1 MPPFDYHPEKT
12 TPAPKLRDRAP
23 ISALQKEYLR
33 DVDTGPDSA
42 RGARFRDLGAVDL
55 PNSAPR
61 AIFTERLARRE
72 REVLMPYLHSEK
84 VKKSVTLDAASAAA
98 LAGSTVREGAT
109 SNDSGSGISSGSGSS
124 DSSGISSGISGVLD
138 MLRYNLNGGDV
149 PVGASDGTRA
159 QLDAGG
165 KEAVAA
171 DIGGGIE
178 VHDAPPHD
186 TAVQKKEE
194 DDDTPDKGPGYV
206 RTAIP
211 GLVFDRNFATTLGNA
226 RLFWILAPA
235 AVYILLFL
243 VGLGAWGA
251 AALVDAA
258 LLFLLALYAVYL
270 SLRQPSVE
278 SAASAL
284 LETVRRKYRT
294 NPTMWQSAALF
305 LLLLWPVTTLL
316 DVRGMFSATLARA
329 AAWTV
334 AVTHVVDLVARHW
347 VGVDVFD
354 QLPADWYSA
363 AQTQRKRRRREDG
376 AEKEKVD
383 KAKAESEH
391 QKRVA
396 AEAAA
401 KNLLMP
407 QPGGGVV
414 ESENS
419 GSSSGSNDG
428 GGGDPPSKGKAAE
441 GAFHVSDGRYTYAE
455 AETVCAARGAKLAT
469 LQQIED
475 AYKNGDEWCDY
486 GWSADMMGLWP
497 TQQASWDERQKL
509 GTAAERQACGKPG
522 VNGGHMGSA
531 SLELGVNCYGPLPTK

>member
-42 RGARFRDLGAVDL
+42 RGARFKDLGPGAAAPL
-55 PNSAPR
+55 PDSTPR

-84 VKKSVTLDAASAAA
+84 VNKSAKLDAASAAA

-109 SNDSGSGISSGSGSS
+109 SNSSSS
-124 DSSGISSGISGVLD
+124 RGGVLD
-138 MLRYNLNGGDV
+138 MLRYNLNGGDK

-165 KEAVAA
+165 KDDVAAVA
-171 DIGGGIE
+171 GIE
-178 VHDAPPHD
+178 VHDAPGRG
-186 TAVQKKEE
+186 AAEE
-194 DDDTPDKGPGYV
+194 RKAIKDDDDETPDMGSGYV

-235 AVYILLFL
+235 AVYALLLFL
-243 VGLGAWGA
+243 VGLGVWGS

-258 LLFLLALYAVYL
+258 LLFLMTVYAVYL
-270 SLRQPSVE
+270 GLQQPSVE

-294 NPTMWQSAALF
+294 NPTLWQSAVLF
-305 LLLLWPVTTLL
+305 LLLLWPVAYLL
-316 DVRGMFSATLARA
+316 DVRDSIAVNLARA

-334 AVTHVVDLVARHW
+334 AVTQVLDLVARYW
-347 VGVDVFD
+347 VGVDVFA
-354 QLPADWYSA
+354 QLPAEWYSA
-363 AQTQRKRRRREDG
+363 AQTQRKRRRREDA
-376 AEKEKVD
+376 AEKED
-383 KAKAESEH
+383 RADAESEIER

-407 QPGGGVV
+407 RSGGGVV
-414 ESENS
+414 LGGSANEGESK
-419 GSSSGSNDG
+419 SSGGSG
-428 GGGDPPSKGKAAE
+428 GSGGSGDPPSKGKSGE
-441 GAFHVSDGRYTYAE
+441 GAFHVSDGRYTFAE
-455 AETVCAARGAKLAT
+455 AESVCTARGAKLAT

-475 AYKNGDEWCDY
+475 AYKNGAEWCGY
-486 GWSADMMGLWP
+486 GWSTDMMGLWP
-497 TQQASWDERQKL
+497 TQKASWDERQKL
-509 GTAAERQACGKPG
+509 GTATERNACGKPG
-522 VNGGHMGSA
+522 VNGGFMGSPF
-531 SLELGVNCYGPLPTK
+531 LKLGVNCYGPLPPNK

>member
-23 ISALQKEYLR
+23 VSALQKEYLR
-33 DVDTGPDSA
+33 NVDTGPDSA
-42 RGARFRDLGAVDL
+42 RGARFKDLGPAA
-55 PNSAPR
+55 SAPLPDSASSR

-84 VKKSVTLDAASAAA
+84 VAKSAKLDAASAAA
-98 LAGSTVREGAT
+98 LATVREGAT
-109 SNDSGSGISSGSGSS
+109 SGG
-124 DSSGISSGISGVLD
+124 GVLD
-138 MLRYNLNGGDV
+138 MLRYNLNGGDA
-149 PVGASDGTRA
+149 PVGASDGTRT
-159 QLDAGG
+159 QLDVGG
-165 KEAVAA
+165 KEDVAA

-178 VHDAPPHD
+178 VHDAPGASRD
-186 TAVQKKEE
+186 AEEERKRKAAAAAAAAAEE

-226 RLFWILAPA
+226 RLLGILFPA
-235 AVYILLFL
+235 AVYVLLFL

-258 LLFLLALYAVYL
+258 MIVLLALYAVYL
-270 SLRQPSVE
+270 SLKQPSVE

-294 NPTMWQSAALF
+294 NPTLWQSAALF
-305 LLLLWPVTTLL
+305 LLLLWPVAYLL
-316 DVRGMFSATLARA
+316 DVRGSVAVNLGRA

-334 AVTHVVDLVARHW
+334 LVTQVLDIVARHW
-347 VGVDVFD
+347 VGVDVFAL
-354 QLPADWYSA
+354 LPAAWYSA
-363 AQTQRKRRRREDG
+363 AQTQRKRRRREDA
-376 AEKEKVD
+376 AED
-383 KAKAESEH
+383 KDEDAAQAQTEH

-407 QPGGGVV
+407 RSGGGVV
-414 ESENS
+414 L
-419 GSSSGSNDG
+419 G
-428 GGGDPPSKGKAAE
+428 GGGGSDDGNNSNGNNNDGSDPPTKGTSGE
-441 GAFHVSDGRYTYAE
+441 GAFRVSDGRYTYAE

-475 AYKNGDEWCDY
+475 AYKNGEDWCGY

-509 GTAAERQACGKPG
+509 STATEREACGKPG
-522 VNGGHMGSA
+522 VNGGYMGSA
-531 SLELGVNCYGPLPTK
+531 FLELAANCYGPLPPKT